1 MAQFW
6 DYRVVRKKESNG
18 SMAFGIHEVFY
29 DKHGKPRFCSNRP
42 IELMNENIRGLR
54 TFAFQIMKAF
64 DKPILRYEDF

>member
-1 MAQFW
+1 
-6 DYRVVRKKESNG
+6 
-18 SMAFGIHEVFY
+18 MAFGIHEVFY